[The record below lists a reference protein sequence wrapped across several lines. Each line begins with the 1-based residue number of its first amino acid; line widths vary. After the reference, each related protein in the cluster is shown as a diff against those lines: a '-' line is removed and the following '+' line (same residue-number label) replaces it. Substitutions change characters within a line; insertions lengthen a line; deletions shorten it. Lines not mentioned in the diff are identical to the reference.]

1 MKASLLFTSI
11 FFGVFF
17 SAVVSANSQII
28 INESASLNKL
38 LKEPPKESFS
48 PVKEAKPVK
57 EKISPDIFAGSKE
70 APVPQASPY
79 VRPTAKKR
87 FIGYVNGM
95 FGPIALGKNAA
106 TAGISTWRNSP
117 EEWGDKWEGFGR
129 RFASNVGKSIIKGT
143 VSYGLEEAFKLDSKY
158 YRSPKGTKA
167 GARARNALLSAVT
180 ARDKNGKRVFG
191 FPRIVGGYAAS
202 ITAAEMWYPGRFDWK
217 DGVKN
222 GTVSLGFTAAFN
234 LVKEF
239 LLKK

>member
-1 MKASLLFTSI
+1 MKASL
-11 FFGVFF
+11 FFATVFF
-17 SAVVSANSQII
+17 AAVLGANSQII
-28 INESASLNKL
+28 I
-38 LKEPPKESFS
+38 KETAQSKELPKESFAGTE
-48 PVKEAKPVK
+48 VAKQKV
-57 EKISPDIFAGSKE
+57 SLDVFAKSK

-87 FIGYVNGM
+87 FISYVNGM

-129 RFASNVGKSIIKGT
+129 RFASNMGKSIIKGT

-158 YRSPKGTKA
+158 YRSPKKDVGSRV
-167 GARARNALLSAVT
+167 GNALLSTVT
-180 ARDKNGKRVFG
+180 ARDKRGKRVFG
-191 FPRIVGGYAAS
+191 FPKIAGTYAAS

-222 GTVSLGFTAAFN
+222 GTISLGFTAAFN

-239 LLKK
+239 IWKK